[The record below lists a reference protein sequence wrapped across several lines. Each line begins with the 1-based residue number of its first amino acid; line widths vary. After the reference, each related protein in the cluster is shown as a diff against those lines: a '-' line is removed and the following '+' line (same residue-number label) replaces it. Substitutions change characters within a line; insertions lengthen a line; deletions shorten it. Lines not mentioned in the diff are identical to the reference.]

1 MTVYSFDGYELDT
14 QSCVLRS
21 AGEPIA
27 LEPQVYCLLELL
39 VMRASEMVSRD
50 DIIDA
55 VWDGRAIS
63 SSTIDNRVKAVRS
76 VIGDNGKKQRLIKTY
91 PNRGYKFI
99 GEVQAGPEC
108 AQAALAE
115 AEARE
120 ESAGAEPHAPGLVQ
134 PAQAKAGRNRKIGIA
149 AGALALLVAV
159 GMFLIPKAF
168 DSLGFGSSGSSE
180 AVAIAREQF
189 DKTIKLAILPPTVI
203 GQNERFPA
211 LVDVLQT
218 DYEVALDAVSG
229 LSIIQTS
236 PLLKD
241 QFGQIN
247 YDQLRDDLGADYA
260 LVITAS
266 HFDSKTS
273 VYAKVNNLAD
283 GTVELSQRFE
293 IDESEGA
300 NMSEALDEAA
310 RQLSFR
316 IANQFGL
323 SVDQYAPQIAN
334 LAVQQKIV
342 QARELA
348 ASHRHS
354 DLVEAI
360 AVLKALTLEEPDYL
374 PAYAALIQAYW
385 DIGSYATGTNDRL
398 FRDIAESYGDMK
410 RIAPEAPDTL
420 AAEAIIRYMELYGFL
435 DPGGREVS
443 PEMPIKLLDQA
454 LEKEPKNRFASY
466 LRAFLAWVQSRDP
479 AQAETMLGKAL
490 DLDPAHPELLGH
502 LVQATFCLGDVDG
515 ALKLAERNA
524 RWNPGHVIAV
534 EMSSY
539 VYMNTGQ
546 YKQASDSLSMF
557 FDEEKR
563 TVRQGVYIAS
573 LYARIGAPELAIKHV
588 SRDYEKA
595 FLLAHMGD
603 TEATQSVLDDLQSHD
618 WTSAIAASII
628 GRDDVL
634 SSYVKDT
641 WLATE
646 LAPRENPTK
655 TLNFCDSYTELVAA
669 SVLEDDKPEVAQLLR
684 QPWIEH
690 YKDYQLDDLRTTFD
704 YVSVMA
710 IEMNR
715 DNPEAALKVLDSAN
729 ERGIVFLNVLQ
740 EPLFRDLKDHPG
752 YAAREKR
759 MRQSGQRILKS
770 FSRDGREAV

>member
-1 MTVYSFDGYELDT
+1 MTTYTFDSYELDT
-14 QSCVLRS
+14 QSCLLRKG
-21 AGEPIA
+21 AETIA

-99 GEVQAGPEC
+99 GEVQTGPEC
-108 AQAALAE
+108 AEAALAE
-115 AEARE
+115 AGASEAPG
-120 ESAGAEPHAPGLVQ
+120 GAEPQAPDQEQ
-134 PAQAKAGRNRKIGIA
+134 PAPAKTGRNQKIGIA

-159 GMFLIPKAF
+159 GMFLLPNG
-168 DSLGFGSSGSSE
+168 LGFGDAGSNQVAASADDELSS
-180 AVAIAREQF
+180 AIR
-189 DKTIKLAILPPTVI
+189 LAILPPTVI

-241 QFGQIN
+241 QVGQIN
-247 YDQLRDDLGADYA
+247 YNQLRADLGADYA

-273 VYAKVNNLAD
+273 IYAKVSNLED

-323 SVDQYAPQIAN
+323 SVDQYAPQITN

-360 AVLKALTLEEPDYL
+360 ALLKAVTLEEPDYL
-374 PAYAALIQAYW
+374 PAHAALVQAYW
-385 DIGSYATGTNDRL
+385 DIASYATSTTDIL
-398 FRDIAESYGDMK
+398 FRDFSETYGDMK
-410 RIAPEAPDTL
+410 RIAPDAPDTL
-420 AAEAIIRYMELYGFL
+420 SAEAIIRYMELYGFL
-435 DPGGREVS
+435 DPGGRKVT
-443 PEMPIKLLDQA
+443 PEQPIELLDQV

-466 LRAFLAWVQSRDP
+466 LKASLVWLQSRDP
-479 AQAETMLGKAL
+479 AQAETLLGDAL
-490 DLDPAHPELLGH
+490 DLDPAQPELLGNLMH
-502 LVQATFCLGDVDG
+502 AKFCLGDVDG
-515 ALKLAERNA
+515 ALNLAERNL
-524 RWNPGHVIAV
+524 RWNPGHATAV

-539 VYMNTGQ
+539 IYMNTGR
-546 YKQASDSLSMF
+546 YKQASDALSTF

-563 TVRQGVYIAS
+563 TARHSVWIAS
-573 LYARIGAPELAIKHV
+573 LNTRIGAPELAFDYV
-588 SRDYEKA
+588 SRDHEKA
-595 FLLAHMGD
+595 FLLAHMGQKK
-603 TEATQSVLDDLQSHD
+603 AAQLVLDDLKGHD
-618 WTSAIAASII
+618 WSSAIASSIV

-634 SSYVKDT
+634 LSFVDGQ
-641 WLATE
+641 WLATQM
-646 LAPRENPTK
+646 APRENSTK
-655 TLNFCDSYTELVAA
+655 TLNFCESYNELLAA
-669 SVLEDDKPEVAQLLR
+669 LVIEDEKPEVAKRLR
-684 QPWIEH
+684 QPWIDH
-690 YKDYQLDDLRTTFD
+690 YKVYQLDDLRTAFD
-704 YVSVMA
+704 LVSVMA
-710 IEMNR
+710 IEMHR

-729 ERGIVFLNVLQ
+729 KRGIVFLNVLQ
-740 EPLFRDLKDHPG
+740 EPLFRDLREHPG

-770 FSRDGREAV
+770 FSQAARTSS